1 MMDNKFQV
9 IMNQYIVRYK
19 ILKESKRYEECI
31 EELEKIVL
39 LMSQAVIAVF
49 GKMNGNL
56 SKPDTKLL
64 QGVVNVNLADV
75 INPDNTITIDQNG
88 VLKIKS

>member
-9 IMNQYIVRYK
+9 IMDQYIVRYK

-39 LMSQAVIAVF
+39 LMSQAVITVF
-49 GKMNGNL
+49 GKMNANL